1 MCGLTNSPRTCFLC
15 QFTAKSA
22 KDVKQVRVATHDGLL
37 AMSTSA
43 GSTLPAQNCAR
54 WEAEVLHKVES
65 ALGGLDVDLA
75 SSRSYSGESRSSRCA
90 HATSTAEHAQRST
103 RAHSVIGWIYFFHG
117 HNCPLPYFVPL
128 MGQVS
133 LTSPLTLPELW
144 RSLTRSSVF
153 QSIRVEA
160 RMLQDK

>member
-1 MCGLTNSPRTCFLC
+1 MCGLTNSPRTCFRR

-54 WEAEVLHKVES
+54 WEAEVLHKVER

-75 SSRSYSGESRSSRCA
+75 SSRSYSGESTGNTVVRLHLDLENNPRN
-90 HATSTAEHAQRST
+90 TSETHQWPHFICHCCRLPRVLFQFLHQARAELGNHRTADE
-103 RAHSVIGWIYFFHG
+103 
-117 HNCPLPYFVPL
+117 NCPH
-128 MGQVS
+128 
-133 LTSPLTLPELW
+133 
-144 RSLTRSSVF
+144 
-153 QSIRVEA
+153 A
-160 RMLQDK
+160 C